1 MRFVIVALSIVIL
14 GAISHAIISA
24 VNGSGE

>member
-1 MRFVIVALSIVIL
+1 VIVALSIVIL